1 MTLPQSFDEDA
12 CDMNVVKKEKA
23 LGLLFTACSVDAH
36 GGVGFRGGLQV
47 CAPIAQ
53 RGKQQGDE
61 DQQDHK
67 TQQGTQDRG
76 FLLPCCRFRSGPG
89 RCGDS
94 SGIETLAA
102 FSAVVG
108 CAAAGTAVYCHG
120 DPSFCLLYQKG
131 SGGVNMDTK
140 EMLYSGDRTRL
151 DYGDNQLLSWL
162 LQYATGILHLNGFSS
177 GHRHQKRGRP

>member
-12 CDMNVVKKEKA
+12 CDMNVIKKEKA

-76 FLLPCCRFRSGPG
+76 FLLP
-89 RCGDS
+89 
-94 SGIETLAA
+94 
-102 FSAVVG
+102 
-108 CAAAGTAVYCHG
+108 
-120 DPSFCLLYQKG
+120 
-131 SGGVNMDTK
+131 
-140 EMLYSGDRTRL
+140 
-151 DYGDNQLLSWL
+151 
-162 LQYATGILHLNGFSS
+162 
-177 GHRHQKRGRP
+177 

>member
-23 LGLLFTACSVDAH
+23 QGLLFTACSVDAH

-94 SGIETLAA
+94 SGIETLAT

-108 CAAAGTAVYCHG
+108 CAAAGTAVVCHG

-162 LQYATGILHLNGFSS
+162 LQYATGILH
-177 GHRHQKRGRP
+177 